1 MNVGTRTTITPAT
14 YLIDTTR
21 STVQFVG
28 THAFGLGA
36 VHGTFAVRDGTV
48 VIAEAPEHSS
58 VSVRMDP
65 ASFRTDKARR
75 DADVTGKRFL
85 KVAAYPEMSFAS
97 TGLAPSADG
106 WRLTGIL
113 TVHGTPAEVLL
124 DLADA
129 APTADGCRFA
139 ATTRIDR
146 YAFGV
151 TGGRGIVGRH
161 LDVRIDVVATA
172 AAAK

>member
-1 MNVGTRTTITPAT
+1 MNLGTRTSITPAT

-28 THAFGLGA
+28 THAFGLGP

-48 VIAEAPEHSS
+48 VVAEAPEHSS
-58 VSVRMDP
+58 VGVRLDP

-85 KVAAYPEMSFAS
+85 NVEAYPEMSFTS
-97 TGLAPSADG
+97 TALAPAADG
-106 WRLTGIL
+106 WRLSGIL
-113 TVHGTPAEVLL
+113 NVHGTSAEVSL

-129 APTADGCRFA
+129 AVTAAGCRFA

-151 TGGRGIVGRH
+151 TGGRGIVGRY
-161 LDVRIDVVATA
+161 LDVRIDLVATTEPA
-172 AAAK
+172 